1 MAMARTLR
9 VLVVDDSADDAEL
22 LLQALRQGG
31 CELVWAK
38 VDTAET
44 MRAALERQEWD
55 VITSDHAMPRFSA
68 PEALALAKE
77 LRPDLP
83 FIIVSG
89 EIDLDLAVSLLRAGA
104 QDYIQKRNLP
114 DVLASIERGM
124 RAAQAQRD
132 REAAGRALEKSEIR
146 YRRIFETAKDGILI
160 LEAETARIVDANPF
174 LTEMLG
180 YSKQEILHK
189 PLWELCAP
197 ADKEAV
203 TRAVAALRGNGYA
216 HYEDLPL
223 ETCDGQRL
231 DAEFVGSAYLAD
243 NTKLIQCNIR
253 SLEQFDEFHELP
265 NRMLFQ
271 HRLGQ
276 AISLAKR
283 NRHKLSLLYLDLDNF
298 EIVNA
303 TLGRGA
309 GDEILLG
316 AANRILQ
323 RVRVSDTVGRM
334 KNGELAVLLPKIESP
349 EDAAT
354 VAKKIID
361 ALFASFQ
368 LSGAQPQ
375 EVRIGANIGIAIFP
389 TDGPDTEA
397 LLKVANCARHKAKQL
412 GSSYSFGTA

>member
-1 MAMARTLR
+1 MSKTLR
-9 VLVVDDSADDAEL
+9 VLIVDDSADDAEL
-22 LLQALRQGG
+22 LLHALRRGG
-31 CELVWAK
+31 YELAWA
-38 VDTAET
+38 VTDTAEA
-44 MRAALERQEWD
+44 MRAALERQDWD

-68 PEALALAKE
+68 PAALALAKE

-104 QDYIQKRNLP
+104 QDYIQKRNLDEVVP
-114 DVLASIERGM
+114 AVERGL

-132 REAAGRALEKSEIR
+132 REVARGALEKSEIR

-160 LEAETARIVDANPF
+160 LEAETGQVVDANPF
-174 LTEMLG
+174 LTQMLG
-180 YSKQEILHK
+180 YSKQEILRK
-189 PLWELCAP
+189 ALWELCAP

-203 TRAVAALRGNGYA
+203 RAAVAALQGNGYA

-223 ETCDGQRL
+223 ETHDGRRL
-231 DAEFVGSAYLAD
+231 DAEFVGSVYLVD

-253 SLEQFDEFHELP
+253 NLAQCGELGGLP

-276 AISLAKR
+276 AINLAKR
-283 NRHKLSLLYLDLDNF
+283 NRYKLSLLHLDLDNF
-298 EIVNA
+298 EIVND

-309 GDEILLG
+309 GDEILRG

-323 RVRVSDTVGRM
+323 RVRVSDTVARI
-334 KNGELAVLLPKIESP
+334 KSGELAVLLPRIENP

-368 LSGAQPQ
+368 LSGEKQR

-389 TDGPDTEA
+389 TDGPDTDA
-397 LLKVANCARHKAKQL
+397 LLKVANCASHKAKMM
-412 GSSYSFGTA
+412 GSNFSFGAA